1 MALNTEKVEK
11 VCRHF
16 PTGFSTIDIT
26 LGENKRDLHGN
37 LTDLIRGFEVTGKQ
51 YGIAA
56 QQGAGKS
63 TALAQ
68 FVSFP
73 LSIGMDDCVHKII
86 IIDTDN
92 AAWDKH
98 RLRNLTG
105 LDFDTIDKKFRI
117 VQTQDIEEIVKILR
131 EESAEYNKMKYRP
144 VKFFDPYM
152 DMERIMMPSV
162 LIAVDTVTSISSET
176 YAEKDVLAK
185 QQGLTTFLDVSNL
198 ANNINTFFDG
208 NNAVLWLCHLK
219 ENTPKI
225 GQTVADKEFKSAPS
239 KLKSHIPVR
248 IRQKL
253 TGYLWFTK
261 TQDMENQESNNHPI
275 QVYGLQ
281 DMKTKSVFVT
291 NAISVKSR
299 TGTEGR
305 TITKMFFIDGKFD
318 HYMTMIATA
327 MDMGVLKES
336 SGMHPS
342 ADNPSI
348 FKGVVGA
355 EAEYAAQGRRSK
367 KLLTLDGYDKPT
379 NVIEA
384 RLLLNYLGTSEEIL
398 QRKYE
403 FQAALQMAVED
414 TLFYELETNNV
425 TADELKTNQDKI
437 RGMLGFIQATRRD
450 KKIISKSEL
459 EEGTPEDKSKEFDVA

>member
-1 MALNTEKVEK
+1 MSLNVEKVEK
-11 VCRHF
+11 LCRHL
-16 PTGFSTIDIT
+16 PTGFSTIDIM
-26 LGENKRDLHGN
+26 LGENRRDLHGN
-37 LTDLIRGFEVTGKQ
+37 LTDVIRGFETTGKQ

-68 FVSFP
+68 FAAFP
-73 LSIGMDDCVHKII
+73 LSIGMEDCVHKII

-105 LDFDTIDKKFRI
+105 LDFDMIEKKIRI
-117 VQTQDIEEIVKILR
+117 VQTQDIEEIVKILK

-144 VKFFDPYM
+144 VKFMDHYM
-152 DMERIMMPSV
+152 GIERIMMPSV
-162 LIAVDTVTSISSET
+162 LVAVDTVTSISSDA

-219 ENTPKI
+219 ENAPKI
-225 GQTVADKEFKSAPS
+225 GQTVADKEFKAAPA

-253 TGYLWFTK
+253 TAYLWLTK

-275 QVYGLQ
+275 QIYGLQ
-281 DMKTKSVFVT
+281 DMKTRSVFVT

-305 TITKMFFIDGKFD
+305 TVTKLFFIDGKFD
-318 HYMTMIATA
+318 QVMTMLATA
-327 MDMGVLKES
+327 LDLGVLKES

-342 ADNPSI
+342 AEHPSL
-348 FKGVVGA
+348 FKGVEGA
-355 EAEYAAQGRRSK
+355 EEEYAAQGRRSK
-367 KLLTLDGYDKPT
+367 KMLTLAGYDRPT
-379 NVIEA
+379 NIIEA
-384 RLLLNYLGTSEEIL
+384 RLLLNYSGTNEEIIKR
-398 QRKYE
+398 QWE
-403 FQAALQMAVED
+403 FMGVLQMAVED
-414 TLFYELETNNV
+414 ALFYELETNNV

-437 RGMLGFIQATRRD
+437 RRMLGFIQATRRD
-450 KKIISKSEL
+450 KKVVTKEEVDKS
-459 EEGTPEDKSKEFDVA
+459 TPEDKSKDYDVA